1 MVLTTALQDYIE
13 QNNPEHVATKEN
25 CKPAIFS
32 KGIPVII
39 LDGKSEPMEV
49 LIQAAAKM
57 LNMELDWH
65 YSGGRA
71 QVLLLGGQN
80 EHAIATKWFQ
90 DNMKVRL
97 EIDFTKGF
105 EVPAKINQ
113 LFDSEYYYSRV
124 FATSGYSNCGNSL
137 KIVID
142 DHHATVIK
150 TAFEA
155 YQVSNQVFVDTNY
168 CWLPFDTIS
177 GLNYVPFGG
186 MGRYRSENEGV
197 PVDNSNID
205 EFYVV
210 R

>member
-1 MVLTTALQDYIE
+1 MVLTTALQQYIE
-13 QNNPEHVATKEN
+13 QNNPDHIATKEN
-25 CKPAIFS
+25 CKPTIFS

-80 EHAIATKWFQ
+80 EHGIATKWFQ
-90 DNMKVRL
+90 NNMKVRL
-97 EIDFTKGF
+97 KIDLTKNFVMPVEI
-105 EVPAKINQ
+105 NH
-113 LFDSEYYYSRV
+113 LFAPEYYYSRV
-124 FATSGYSNCGNSL
+124 FATSNYSNCGNSL
-137 KIVID
+137 NIVVD
-142 DHHATVIK
+142 NDHAETIK
-150 TAFEA
+150 TALEA
-155 YQVSNQVFVDTNY
+155 YQVSNQLFVETDY
-168 CWLPFDTIS
+168 CWLPFDTIN